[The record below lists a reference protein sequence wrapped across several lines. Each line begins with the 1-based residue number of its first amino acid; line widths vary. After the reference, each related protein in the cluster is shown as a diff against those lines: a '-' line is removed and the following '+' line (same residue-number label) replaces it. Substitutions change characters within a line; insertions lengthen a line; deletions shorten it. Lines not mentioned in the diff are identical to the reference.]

1 MERQLP
7 RPVTSV
13 TRLATLAEGG
23 RITEP
28 MVDAEIKR
36 LRWMWTRE
44 GVPSGSARAVQ
55 GASNA
60 MGVDTVD
67 LSDFYDEDALEQIDL
82 FDRVQLQ
89 NVIAVCQRSRSLSD
103 AGRQLFQASRA
114 QRAALNDSDRLRKY
128 LTKFDLS
135 WDRVSA
141 R

>member
-1 MERQLP
+1 MIELY
-7 RPVTSV
+7 
-13 TRLATLAEGG
+13 
-23 RITEP
+23 
-28 MVDAEIKR
+28 D
-36 LRWMWTRE
+36 
-44 GVPSGSARAVQ
+44 
-55 GASNA
+55 GA
-60 MGVDTVD
+60 
-67 LSDFYDEDALEQIDL
+67 ALEQVAVC
-82 FDRVQLQ
+82 DRLQLQ